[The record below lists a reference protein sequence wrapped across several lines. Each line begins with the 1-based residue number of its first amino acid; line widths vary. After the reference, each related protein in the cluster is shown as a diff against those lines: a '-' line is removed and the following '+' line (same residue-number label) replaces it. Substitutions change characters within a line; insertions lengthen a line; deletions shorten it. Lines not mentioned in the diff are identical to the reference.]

1 MMAFNKTHDNLNYE
15 NPFCVFSVPF
25 YIPSRIFFFLIKSFQ
40 GCLLLSMCKAYLGGT
55 PKLC

>member
-25 YIPSRIFFFLIKSFQ
+25 YIPSRIFFSHQEFPGVSTVI
-40 GCLLLSMCKAYLGGT
+40 YV
-55 PKLC
+55 